1 MGVEINSL
9 PVVVLISFWLMSGVP
24 LGRKARGTLD
34 RWVKWKGEEGED
46 RGEGKQIIIEGVETV
61 AIQHQQPA

>member
-9 PVVVLISFWLMSGVP
+9 PFVVLISFWLMSGVP

-46 RGEGKQIIIEGVETV
+46 RGKVSK
-61 AIQHQQPA
+61 